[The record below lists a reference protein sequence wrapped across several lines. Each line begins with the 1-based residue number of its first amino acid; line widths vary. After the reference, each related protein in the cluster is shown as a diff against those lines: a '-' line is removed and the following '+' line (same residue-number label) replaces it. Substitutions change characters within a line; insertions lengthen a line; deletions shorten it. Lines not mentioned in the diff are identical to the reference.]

1 MAEYGDRLR
10 TRYADPADVPAV
22 AALIEAAY
30 RGPDAQQGWTT
41 ESHLLTGPRTSEA
54 AIAALLADTADSR
67 FLLAELDGRPVAC
80 ALVQRAGDGAYFGM
94 FAVDPHHQAG
104 GIGRSVL
111 HACEDAAR
119 AEWGATTMSM
129 TVISLRE
136 ELIAWYE
143 RRGYARTGAR
153 KPFPFHEAAGALRDD
168 FDFVELRKPL

>member
-1 MAEYGDRLR
+1 MAAYGDRLR
-10 TRYADPADVPAV
+10 TRYAGAADVPAV

-30 RGPDAQQGWTT
+30 RGPDAQRGWTT
-41 ESHLLTGPRTSEA
+41 ESHLLTGPRTNEA
-54 AIAALLADTADSR
+54 DIAALLTDAAESR
-67 FLLAELDGRPVAC
+67 FLLAELDGIPVAC

-111 HACEDAAR
+111 LACEDVAR
-119 AEWGATTMSM
+119 VEWGATSMTM
-129 TVISLRE
+129 TVINLRE

-143 RRGYARTGAR
+143 RRGYARTGGR
-153 KPFPFHEAAGALRDD
+153 KPFPFHEAVGALRDD